1 MAKYRKKPIE
11 IEAVQFTGDN
21 EYEIADFMHLPI
33 TALQTSVD
41 AVLRIDGDYRENTH
55 IHIPT
60 LEGTMIANCG
70 DWIIKGVKGEFYPC
84 KPDIFDETYD
94 LIDGRRKLPNTECP
108 VCHGVLEDEYKR
120 TLFADFHRMGC
131 FKCRYTTIFEDQT
144 NVPEE
149 IHKQRIDMLPDVIRD
164 MHRYRKAKESNFE
177 AVAELDSMFAN
188 NKISTKDYMDQ
199 IRILAY
205 DPDKDGDDI

>member
-1 MAKYRKKPIE
+1 MTRYRKKPIE
-11 IEAVQFTGDN
+11 IEAIQFTGDN
-21 EYEIADFMHLPI
+21 EYEIADFMHLPV

-60 LEGTMIANCG
+60 LEGTMTANYG
-70 DWIIKGVKGEFYPC
+70 DYIIKGVKSEFYPC
-84 KPDIFDETYD
+84 KPDIFEETYD
-94 LIDGRRKLPNTECP
+94 SIDRQKLPNVECP
-108 VCHGVLEDEYKR
+108 VCHGVLEDEYKH
-120 TLFADFHRMGC
+120 TLFADLHRMGC
-131 FKCRYTTIFEDQT
+131 FKCRYTITFKDQI

-149 IHKQRIDMLPDVIRD
+149 IYKQRIEMLPDEIRG
-164 MHRYRKAKESNFE
+164 MHRYRKAKENNME

-188 NKISTKDYMDQ
+188 NKLTLKEYDDQ

-205 DPDKDGDDI
+205 DPDEDGDEI

>member
-1 MAKYRKKPIE
+1 MTRYRKKPIE
-11 IEAVQFTGDN
+11 IEAIQFTGDN
-21 EYEIADFMHLPI
+21 EYEIADFMHLPV
-33 TALQTSVD
+33 TALQMSVD

-60 LEGTMIANCG
+60 LEGTMTANYG
-70 DWIIKGVKGEFYPC
+70 DYIIKGVKGEFYPC
-84 KPDIFDETYD
+84 KPDIFEETYESMD
-94 LIDGRRKLPNTECP
+94 RQKLPNVECP
-108 VCHGVLEDEYKR
+108 ICHGVLEDECKH
-120 TLFADFHRMGC
+120 TLLMDLHKMGC
-131 FKCRYTTIFEDQT
+131 FKCRYTTIFEDQI
-144 NVPEE
+144 NVPAEV
-149 IHKQRIDMLPDVIRD
+149 HKQRIEMLPDMIRD

-188 NKISTKDYMDQ
+188 NKISTKEYMDR

>member
-1 MAKYRKKPIE
+1 MTRYRKKPIE
-11 IEAVQFTGDN
+11 IEAIQFTGDN
-21 EYEIADFMHLPI
+21 EYEIADFMHLPV
-33 TALQTSVD
+33 TALQMSVD

-60 LEGTMIANCG
+60 LEGTMTANCG
-70 DWIIKGVKGEFYPC
+70 DWIIKGVKGEFYPF
-84 KPDIFDETYD
+84 KPDIFEETYESMD
-94 LIDGRRKLPNTECP
+94 RQKLPNVECP
-108 VCHGVLEDEYKR
+108 ICHGVLEDECKH
-120 TLFADFHRMGC
+120 TLLMDLHKMGC
-131 FKCRYTTIFEDQT
+131 FKCRYTTIFEDQI
-144 NVPEE
+144 NVPAEV
-149 IHKQRIDMLPDVIRD
+149 HKQRIEMLPDMIRD

-188 NKISTKDYMDQ
+188 NKISTKEYMDR